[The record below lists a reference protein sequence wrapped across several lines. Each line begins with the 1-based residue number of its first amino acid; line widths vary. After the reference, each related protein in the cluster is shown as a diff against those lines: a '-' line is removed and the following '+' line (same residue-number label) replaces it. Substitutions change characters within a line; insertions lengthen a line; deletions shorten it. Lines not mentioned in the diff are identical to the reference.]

1 MKRATLMLMLSVSW
15 PLLAIAAD
23 PAPAQADPEPKP
35 LQSTQIQTMQIQTT
49 PDTRPLRGPED
60 FILPDPE
67 LRPHAGKDTGAQER
81 VPSPQLP
88 GNASVLE
95 GF

>member
-1 MKRATLMLMLSVSW
+1 MKRATLMLMLSASW

-23 PAPAQADPEPKP
+23 LAPAQADPEPKP
-35 LQSTQIQTMQIQTT
+35 LQPTEVRTT

-60 FILPDPE
+60 FVLPDTE
-67 LRPHAGKDTGAQER
+67 LRPPAGKDTIAQER

-88 GNASVLE
+88 GNASVLD

>member
-1 MKRATLMLMLSVSW
+1 MKRATLMLMLSASW
-15 PLLAIAAD
+15 PLLTSAAD
-23 PAPAQADPEPKP
+23 PAPVQVDPEPKP
-35 LQSTQIQTMQIQTT
+35 LQSMQIQTMQIQTT
-49 PDTRPLRGPED
+49 PDIRPLRGPED
-60 FILPDPE
+60 FVLPDTE
-67 LRPHAGKDTGAQER
+67 LRPHAGKETAAQER